1 MPATDDRIAITKL
14 VTVHTHNP
22 ALKLPS
28 IHGEVVVMN
37 ASTGQ
42 RLMILDGKAVT
53 ARRTAAVSLLSVR
66 LLASDEAKAGPLL
79 IVGAGAQGRAH
90 LVAFAE
96 AFPHNDVFIC
106 SSSFDD
112 ARALARLGPSLG
124 VRAQAVG
131 AFDEVLPIC
140 GMVVTTTTS
149 TTPVITDRV
158 RNRAF
163 IAAVGA
169 YRPTMAELPPEL
181 VRRSRVFV
189 DTLEGARHEAGDL
202 IQADIDWSNVV
213 SLEDVVLTLS
223 PEDARPRRGTAPTIF
238 KSVGHA
244 LWDLAAARL
253 AARHSGRLL

>member
-1 MPATDDRIAITKL
+1 
-14 VTVHTHNP
+14 
-22 ALKLPS
+22 
-28 IHGEVVVMN
+28 
-37 ASTGQ
+37 
-42 RLMILDGKAVT
+42 
-53 ARRTAAVSLLSVR
+53 
-66 LLASDEAKAGPLL
+66 
-79 IVGAGAQGRAH
+79 
-90 LVAFAE
+90 
-96 AFPHNDVFIC
+96 
-106 SSSFDD
+106 
-112 ARALARLGPSLG
+112 
-124 VRAQAVG
+124 VG

-202 IQADIDWSNVV
+202 IQADIDWSNVA
-213 SLEDVVLTLS
+213 SLEDVVLPLS